1 MKKIN
6 TLMLAVIAVFALGAT
21 LMAQADLKIPAE
33 TFDFGIMPQNAKVT
47 GGYWLISSGTDTLRI
62 SDVKPGCGCTKAPLN
77 TNTLAPGD
85 STFLEI
91 SFNSKQYKGNIRKGI
106 RISSNA
112 AETIRNI
119 SLAGTVQIQMDSTKP
134 VIVRPYKLDIS
145 QFSAQPREQM
155 KFTLENVTGQ
165 DLEWN
170 MVYYPSKYF
179 EVKLPNKIKAG
190 KSIEGTLK
198 VRPEYIGA
206 EFEQSF
212 TIEFNDANKTR
223 FTIPVTRTMRN
234 ISAVDNNNR

>member
-6 TLMLAVIAVFALGAT
+6 TLILAVIAVSALGTT

-33 TFDFGIMPQNAKVT
+33 TFDFGIMPQNAKIT
-47 GGYWLISSGTDTLRI
+47 GGYWLHSSGTDTLKI
-62 SDVKPGCGCTKAPLN
+62 TDVKPGCGCTKAPLK
-77 TNTLAPGD
+77 TSILAPGD

-91 SFNSKQYKGNIRKGI
+91 SFSSKQYKGNVRKGI
-106 RISSNA
+106 KINSNA
-112 AETIRNI
+112 AEAIHNI

-170 MVYYPSKYF
+170 MVYYPSEYF
-179 EVKLPNKIKAG
+179 EVKLPDKIKAG
-190 KSIEGTLK
+190 KSVEGVLK
-198 VRPEYIGA
+198 VRPEYVNS

-212 TIEFNDANKTR
+212 TIEFNDIDKTR

-234 ISAVDNNNR
+234 ISSTEGGN